1 MKTAKMSRRDFLK
14 MTAAMGGGLILA
26 GAAGRAIHNH
36 IGRNFQP
43 ARARA
48 YLDGIQPGSG
58 PQSSPNII
66 MIICDDLGMGDLA
79 SPAINTP
86 NFRRLAAEGTQL
98 SNFYATASVCS
109 PSRAGLL
116 TGRYPVRT
124 LITTPLLSTHDAM
137 NVVMD
142 VLGRYSYNV
151 QGIPK
156 DEVLLPEVLQ
166 RRGYHTGLVGKWHL
180 GATPGYLP
188 NDRGF
193 DSFYGALWSN
203 DDQPYAIYRDR
214 QVEIPAPADENV
226 LTRNFTLAALDFIRS
241 NRDRPFFLYLAHAM
255 PHFPVHAS
263 ASFRGQSEAGLYG
276 DAVQEL
282 DWSVGQVLDSLDQL
296 DLSEE
301 TLVIFTSDNGP
312 WMEGNPGD
320 LRGRKLLCFE
330 GGFRVPFLA
339 RWPGILPAGT
349 INNALSINFDLFVTC
364 LQMAGLAPPEDRL
377 IDGKDILPLLKGASS
392 SPHEAFYYYDTR
404 KLVAVRYQH
413 WKYHRRYT
421 MDNGAFWPLQ
431 QGPFLFDL
439 ETDPNESYS
448 LIESQPERAAK
459 LSAMLDGF
467 ESEMEAN
474 LRGWL

>member
-1 MKTAKMSRRDFLK
+1 
-14 MTAAMGGGLILA
+14 
-26 GAAGRAIHNH
+26 
-36 IGRNFQP
+36 
-43 ARARA
+43 
-48 YLDGIQPGSG
+48 
-58 PQSSPNII
+58 
-66 MIICDDLGMGDLA
+66 
-79 SPAINTP
+79 
-86 NFRRLAAEGTQL
+86 
-98 SNFYATASVCS
+98 
-109 PSRAGLL
+109 
-116 TGRYPVRT
+116 
-124 LITTPLLSTHDAM
+124 
-137 NVVMD
+137 
-142 VLGRYSYNV
+142 
-151 QGIPK
+151 
-156 DEVLLPEVLQ
+156 
-166 RRGYHTGLVGKWHL
+166 
-180 GATPGYLP
+180 
-188 NDRGF
+188 
-193 DSFYGALWSN
+193 
-203 DDQPYAIYRDR
+203 
-214 QVEIPAPADENV
+214 
-226 LTRNFTLAALDFIRS
+226 
-241 NRDRPFFLYLAHAM
+241 
-255 PHFPVHAS
+255 
-263 ASFRGQSEAGLYG
+263 
-276 DAVQEL
+276 
-282 DWSVGQVLDSLDQL
+282 VGQVLDSLDQL
-296 DLSEE
+296 GLSEE

-312 WMEGNPGD
+312 WMEGNPGN

-364 LQMAGLAPPEDRL
+364 LQMAGLTPPEDRL

-448 LIESQPERAAK
+448 LIESQPEQAAK